1 MILRLHEVARSHG
14 AGRQRY
20 RLRVPALELRAGRQ
34 LAIVGPSG
42 CGKSTLLDLLA
53 LALAPDPGGRFE
65 FLAGERPQDIAALW
79 RDGRQDRLAALRRQ
93 HCGYV
98 LQSGGLLEFLDV
110 RRNIGLPCA
119 LLGAPSAE
127 RVQAL
132 AERLEIGDQLDKKPA
147 ALSVGQRQ
155 RVAIARALAHAPRLL
170 LADEPTAALD
180 PLNAE
185 RVMRLLVEQGRE
197 RGACTVVATHDER
210 LARAAGLEVLA
221 IRWQREADDSVG
233 ACLEEVGC
241 YRAEDIAALAA
252 RADVAFAVPRT
263 RQIAATADLSGG
275 GETALSVE
283 MIPSAAGDPL
293 LAGLPQPDRPT
304 RVVLSHGAAE
314 KLGAQPGERI
324 VARIGRRMDGQAQ
337 SQRLELDVLAVLPQE
352 RFARDALFAPLA
364 LLEAAEDY
372 RDGRAVA
379 AYGWPGKA
387 GETPRARIYPG
398 FRLYAR
404 DLDAVEGLRR
414 HFVASGVEVATQ
426 AEAIAQVRSLSRNL
440 GLVFWIVAAL
450 AIGGAFAAIAASSL
464 AAVERKRRALAV
476 LRLLGFPTAALVGF
490 VMLLALFSAVFGLF
504 LAGLLYAAT
513 AGALN
518 HLFDNQSGEFVC
530 RLLPS
535 HYLTALLAT
544 LLCSV
549 LAAASGGWRAARIEA
564 AEGLR
569 DV

>member
-1 MILRLHEVARSHG
+1 
-14 AGRQRY
+14 
-20 RLRVPALELRAGRQ
+20 
-34 LAIVGPSG
+34 
-42 CGKSTLLDLLA
+42 
-53 LALAPDPGGRFE
+53 
-65 FLAGERPQDIAALW
+65 
-79 RDGRQDRLAALRRQ
+79 
-93 HCGYV
+93 
-98 LQSGGLLEFLDV
+98 
-110 RRNIGLPCA
+110 
-119 LLGAPSAE
+119 
-127 RVQAL
+127 
-132 AERLEIGDQLDKKPA
+132 
-147 ALSVGQRQ
+147 
-155 RVAIARALAHAPRLL
+155 
-170 LADEPTAALD
+170 
-180 PLNAE
+180 
-185 RVMRLLVEQGRE
+185 
-197 RGACTVVATHDER
+197 
-210 LARAAGLEVLA
+210 
-221 IRWQREADDSVG
+221 
-233 ACLEEVGC
+233 
-241 YRAEDIAALAA
+241 
-252 RADVAFAVPRT
+252 
-263 RQIAATADLSGG
+263 
-275 GETALSVE
+275 
-283 MIPSAAGDPL
+283 
-293 LAGLPQPDRPT
+293 
-304 RVVLSHGAAE
+304 VVLSHGAAE

-337 SQRLELDVLAVLPQE
+337 SQRLELEVLAVLPQE

-490 VMLLALFSAVFGLF
+490 VMFLALFSAVFGLF